1 MAGALRSLKQRRLQ
15 PVVPARDWGDAVA
28 ALAGGC
34 SRFRHGRPRPSRS
47 QGEEAEPAEIIRWID
62 EIDDAEMNE
71 EIERLVARRRASL
84 RCRGSPGRGGST
96 STSRMITR

>member
-1 MAGALRSLKQRRLQ
+1 MKQRRLQ
-15 PVVPARDWGDAVA
+15 PAAPARDWGDAAEVLA
-28 ALAGGC
+28 AVLPDAPARPAEAAHGGKAAM
-34 SRFRHGRPRPSRS
+34 
-47 QGEEAEPAEIIRWID
+47 EEPAEIIRWID